1 MSEESKPKP
10 GSDHITIKLPK
21 ELVAEMDRLIGAM
34 GFRSRGE
41 IAKEAI
47 RQLLS
52 QYKEKLTQPRLPPLE
67 HFNISEHGVRILDR
81 TLTNGNSRGRIIDVY
96 FRPEGVWCEHCQTN
110 NCKHIQ
116 FALTIPKI
124 REIIWKKREE
134 RWNLP
139 KPPPE
144 I

>member
-52 QYKEKLTQPRLPPLE
+52 QYKENLTPPRHPPFE
-67 HFNISEHGVRILDR
+67 HFNIGEHGVRILDR

-96 FRPEGVWCEHCQTN
+96 FRPEGVWCEYCQTN

-134 RWNLP
+134 GWNLP

>member
-1 MSEESKPKP
+1 MSEENKPKP
-10 GSDHITIKLPK
+10 GSNHITIKLPK
-21 ELVAEMDRLIGAM
+21 ELVAEMDKLIGAM

-134 RWNLP
+134 GWNLP